1 MSEDIRRKMRE
12 LEKQVEHHMHLYY
25 ALDAPELED
34 YEYDRLIHSLM
45 DLEEQYPQ
53 YASPN
58 SPTKRVGGKAQNTFR
73 EVTHK
78 VQMGSLQDVFS
89 TDELRAFDARVR
101 EEVPN
106 PTYVVEQKI
115 DGLSVSLEYHDGELA
130 VGSTRGDGFTG
141 EDVTEN
147 LRTIRS
153 IPLQLPEALPLLEVR
168 GEVYMPVT
176 SFNRLVREQELREEI
191 PAKNPRNAAAGS
203 LRQKDAKIT
212 AARGLSI
219 FVFNLQQVEGKT
231 FTTHSE
237 TLDYIKSLGFPV
249 SPRYN
254 VYTNIEDAIAEIQR
268 IGEARG
274 TLDFDMDGA
283 VIKVNDLTARQAL
296 GSTNKF
302 PRWAIA
308 FKYPPEVKE
317 STVRDIEVTVGRT
330 GVLTP
335 TAVFDPIFLAGTS
348 VSRANLHNEDII
360 EAMDVR
366 IGDTIQVRKAGDIIP
381 EVIGVAR
388 HGENSVP
395 YHMPRVC
402 PSCGAP
408 VVHLQDEAA
417 LRCVNPECPAQ
428 SLRNLIHFAS
438 RTAMAIDG
446 LGEAIAQQLIDRQLV
461 HSVADLYDLTKDQ
474 LLTLDKFKA
483 KSAENL
489 LKAIAS
495 SKQNNLDKLVF
506 GLGIRNIGDKAAAL
520 LAEHFGSMDAL
531 RNAAAEDISSI
542 DGFGGVM
549 AQSVVEFFAKDGTAD
564 LLHRLADAGVNMQ
577 WHGEKKGTALAGMT
591 IVVTGTLPTLSR
603 QEAEAMIVQNGG
615 KASGSVSK
623 KTAYVLAGA
632 AAGSKL
638 TKAQTLG
645 IPVIDE
651 AEFLRMVAPA
661 PAEQPEPEEET

>member
-1 MSEDIRRKMRE
+1 M
-12 LEKQVEHHMHLYY
+12 
-25 ALDAPELED
+25 
-34 YEYDRLIHSLM
+34 
-45 DLEEQYPQ
+45 
-53 YASPN
+53 
-58 SPTKRVGGKAQNTFR
+58 
-73 EVTHK
+73 
-78 VQMGSLQDVFS
+78 
-89 TDELRAFDARVR
+89 
-101 EEVPN
+101 
-106 PTYVVEQKI
+106 
-115 DGLSVSLEYHDGELA
+115 
-130 VGSTRGDGFTG
+130 
-141 EDVTEN
+141 
-147 LRTIRS
+147 
-153 IPLQLPEALPLLEVR
+153 
-168 GEVYMPVT
+168 
-176 SFNRLVREQELREEI
+176 
-191 PAKNPRNAAAGS
+191 
-203 LRQKDAKIT
+203 
-212 AARGLSI
+212 
-219 FVFNLQQVEGKT
+219 
-231 FTTHSE
+231 
-237 TLDYIKSLGFPV
+237 
-249 SPRYN
+249 
-254 VYTNIEDAIAEIQR
+254 
-268 IGEARG
+268 
-274 TLDFDMDGA
+274 
-283 VIKVNDLTARQAL
+283 
-296 GSTNKF
+296 
-302 PRWAIA
+302 
-308 FKYPPEVKE
+308 
-317 STVRDIEVTVGRT
+317 
-330 GVLTP
+330 LTP

-506 GLGIRNIGDKAAAL
+506 GLGIRNI
-520 LAEHFGSMDAL
+520 
-531 RNAAAEDISSI
+531 

-651 AEFLRMVAPA
+651 AECLRMVAPA